1 MGPAVII
8 TIGVLFLLHQTRGD
22 MFDFSN
28 TYPIILIVMGAVL
41 LASSM
46 APMTGHVEPSMAP
59 PPPSPPASPAMPG
72 SPQNPASGQGR

>member
-46 APMTGHVEPSMAP
+46 APMTGHVEPSIA

-72 SPQNPASGQGR
+72 SPQNPAPGQGR